1 MDGPVGTGFSYSETL
16 DGYIMDDYKFV
27 AQAYEFLQKWL
38 TEHPQY
44 QENQLYVGGDSYS
57 GIPIPMIVQQIVI
70 GIEAGDVPLINL
82 RGYILGNPVTDSY
95 TDMNARVPYAHRLTL
110 ISDQLFKAANT
121 SCNGNFVNINSSNY
135 DCSSDVD
142 AISAL
147 TNDINLV
154 HILEP
159 YCSNAI
165 PEPNED
171 VDSVRRY
178 LSEKSS
184 PSLWCR
190 VNPST
195 LSLKQI
201 VYHFI

>member
-1 MDGPVGTGFSYSETL
+1 MNNL
-16 DGYIMDDYKFV
+16 N
-27 AQAYEFLQKWL
+27 LQ
-38 TEHPQY
+38 
-44 QENQLYVGGDSYS
+44 
-57 GIPIPMIVQQIVI
+57 
-70 GIEAGDVPLINL
+70 
-82 RGYILGNPVTDSY
+82 
-95 TDMNARVPYAHRLTL
+95 
-110 ISDQLFKAANT
+110 
-121 SCNGNFVNINSSNY
+121 
-135 DCSSDVD
+135 
-142 AISAL
+142 L
-147 TNDINLV
+147 TNDINLL

-159 YCSNAI
+159 YCSNGI

>member
-1 MDGPVGTGFSYSETL
+1 MTAHQMWMLSVRLEAQTIVPIYTY
-16 DGYIMDDYKFV
+16 YIIKF
-27 AQAYEFLQKWL
+27 
-38 TEHPQY
+38 
-44 QENQLYVGGDSYS
+44 
-57 GIPIPMIVQQIVI
+57 
-70 GIEAGDVPLINL
+70 
-82 RGYILGNPVTDSY
+82 
-95 TDMNARVPYAHRLTL
+95 PYALRICDNLNL
-110 ISDQLFKAANT
+110 Q
-121 SCNGNFVNINSSNY
+121 
-135 DCSSDVD
+135 
-142 AISAL
+142 L